1 MAGKKYGIVDTW
13 KYRRP
18 ERRLF
23 LLTSLAIAVGY
34 ALVTV
39 RKGGISSFNLHDAM
53 PLAVYLCGILTVH
66 LVLILFKFRGDPLL
80 LSAVLFLCGIGM
92 LARFRLGATEQI
104 VIRNLSSLALPL
116 GLALMLLVI
125 LLFRKGRYRMLES
138 LAVPCVISAIALMAA
153 IILWGERYRGALFFT
168 GYTNPS
174 ELVKILLI
182 IFLSGFLVRWRKE
195 LQDTSVGLPRL
206 TSRAVILLLISWG
219 LPMALLLFQRDLGLI
234 VMLNAV
240 LIVLIFMA
248 TGRPSYLVVG
258 LLFGVVFCIAAYAF
272 TAHGQARFVTWLNP
286 FSDATGKGWQIL
298 QAQSAM
304 YSGGLWGVGLGAGAP
319 EYIPIA
325 SSDLVYAVIG
335 EEIGYTGCGVVVAFF
350 VALFFRGYRIAS
362 QIGHPFG
369 RLLAAGI
376 VSTLTFQTLL
386 NIGGVTKALPLTGTT
401 LPFISHGG
409 SSLMT
414 TFLSVGLL
422 MALSEKEPA
431 PDRGKTGKAKT

>member
-23 LLTSLAIAVGY
+23 LLTFLAIAVGY
-34 ALVTV
+34 GLVVV
-39 RKGGISSFNLHDAM
+39 RKGGMTSLSLSDAM
-53 PLAVYLCGILTVH
+53 PLTAYLAGILTVH
-66 LVLILFKFRGDPLL
+66 FVLVLFKFRGDPLL
-80 LSAVLFLCGIGM
+80 LSAVFFLSGIGM
-92 LARFRLGATEQI
+92 LARFRLGAAERI
-104 VIRNLSSLALPL
+104 VFQNLTSFAFPL
-116 GLALMLLVI
+116 GLALMLVVI
-125 LLFRKGRYRMLES
+125 LLFRKGRYRMLEP
-138 LAVPCVISAIALMAA
+138 LAVPCVIAAIALLGA
-153 IILWGERYRGALFFT
+153 IIFWGERYRGALFFS

-174 ELVKILLI
+174 ELVKIFLI
-182 IFLSGFLVRWRKE
+182 IFLSGFLIRWRKE
-195 LQDTSVGLPRL
+195 FQDTSVGLPRL
-206 TSRAVILLLISWG
+206 TSAAVILLLILWG
-219 LPMALLLFQRDLGLI
+219 LPMALLLLQRDLGLI

-258 LLFGVVFCIAAYAF
+258 MLFGVAFCIAAYTF
-272 TAHGQARFVTWLNP
+272 TVHGQARFVTWLNP
-286 FSDATGKGWQIL
+286 FSDATGKSWQIL

-304 YSGGLWGVGLGAGAP
+304 YSGGLWGVGLGGGAP

-335 EEIGYTGCGVVVAFF
+335 EEIGYIGCGVVVIFF
-350 VALFFRGYRIAS
+350 LSLFFRGYRIAS

-409 SSLMT
+409 SSLLT

-431 PDRGKTGKAKT
+431 TNWTKKAKAKT